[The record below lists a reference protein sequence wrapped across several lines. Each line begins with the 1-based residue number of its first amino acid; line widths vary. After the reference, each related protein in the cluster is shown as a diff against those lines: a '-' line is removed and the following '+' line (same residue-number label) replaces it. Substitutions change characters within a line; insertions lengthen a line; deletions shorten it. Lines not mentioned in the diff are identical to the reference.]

1 MKKIFVF
8 IAAVL
13 LVIGAGSPVLA
24 KPVDLEL
31 SLLVDVS
38 GSVDTNE
45 FNLQRQGYVDAFNN
59 PALWNAVSQGAI
71 KSIAVNLVY
80 WSSSA
85 VQSVGWTEINS
96 FASSQAF
103 ATLIANAARP
113 GTGTVGSNTGPGT
126 AINFAYPLFN
136 NNGFE
141 GTREVIDVSGDGAE
155 NTGADTSDAR
165 DAAILAGIDAV
176 NGLPILGESGL
187 LAWYTAN
194 IKSTNGFV
202 IAVNSFDDF
211 GAAIDQKLVKEIVGT
226 PEPLTLLLLG
236 LGLTGLAGLRRRDK

>member
-8 IAAVL
+8 VVAVL
-13 LVIGAGSPVLA
+13 LLIGAGSPALA
-24 KPVDLEL
+24 KSVDLEL

-38 GSVDTNE
+38 GSVDATE
-45 FNLQRQGYVDAFNN
+45 FNLQRQGYVNAFNN
-59 PALWNAVSQGAI
+59 SALWNAVSQGAI
-71 KSIAVNLVY
+71 GSIAVNLVY
-80 WSSSA
+80 WSSTA

-96 FASSQAF
+96 QATSQAF
-103 ATLIANAARP
+103 ATAIAAADRP
-113 GTGTVGSNTGPGT
+113 FNGNTGPGT

-141 GTREVIDVSGDGAE
+141 GTRKVIDVSGDGSQ

-211 GAAIDQKLVKEIVGT
+211 GAAVDQKLVREIVGT

-236 LGLTGLAGLRRRDK
+236 LGLVGVAGLRRKS

>member
-13 LVIGAGSPVLA
+13 LLIGAGSPALA
-24 KPVDLEL
+24 KSVDLEL

-38 GSVDTNE
+38 GSVDANE
-45 FNLQRQGYVDAFNN
+45 FNLQRQGYVNAFNS

-71 KSIAVNLVY
+71 GSIAVNLVY
-80 WSSSA
+80 WSTGA

-96 FASSQAF
+96 QATSQAF
-103 ATLIANAARP
+103 ATAIAAAVRP
-113 GTGTVGSNTGPGT
+113 FSGSTGPGT
-126 AINFAYPLFN
+126 AINFAVPLFN
-136 NNGFE
+136 NSFE
-141 GTREVIDVSGDGAE
+141 GTRKVIDVSGDGAE
-155 NTGADTSDAR
+155 NVGADTSNAR

-211 GAAIDQKLVKEIVGT
+211 GAAIDQKLVKEIIGT

-236 LGLTGLAGLRRRDK
+236 LGLVGVAGLRRKS